1 MDNDNE
7 FMIELKELLQ
17 IYEAALAEG
26 KSIYMDADQLAD
38 IANWYINENEASKAQ
53 QAIDYGLHL
62 HPANTKL
69 LLEQI
74 LLYIDNRELQKAKEV
89 IDLVGEPELTE
100 IKLFKAEILLNEG
113 KLSEADEL
121 MNTIEFDSKID
132 EDVVGCIIRLY
143 LEMGFPQYCIGWIKK
158 TIEKYGESIF
168 LLESLAYC
176 YSFTDQN
183 ADKAIELYNAL
194 IDKDPY
200 SAKYW
205 TELAKCQFL
214 KEDYPQSLEAVDFAL
229 TIDDHYGEAFCVKA
243 NTLIQLNEIEE
254 ATRLYEKAIEYKGIA
269 PYFAYVFLGLTY
281 VNNQNWEDGII
292 YLEKALSTLQS
303 DEDPEI
309 LYSGIYSNL
318 ALCYCKVGDLEKAET
333 MTLKSIK
340 IEPGST
346 HTHTIVGLLALAND
360 ETEKANEAFQKAL
373 EIDNSLETLIQIGDY
388 ACEYQYY
395 EFARELYDS
404 AHKLDPAYPGLT
416 QRLATICVILL
427 DAEGFCMYND
437 MLDKPL
443 SMDVLLSS
451 LMENNQESMQVY
463 EDFILKIKNHLSN

>member
-1 MDNDNE
+1 
-7 FMIELKELLQ
+7 
-17 IYEAALAEG
+17 
-26 KSIYMDADQLAD
+26 
-38 IANWYINENEASKAQ
+38 
-53 QAIDYGLHL
+53 
-62 HPANTKL
+62 
-69 LLEQI
+69 
-74 LLYIDNRELQKAKEV
+74 
-89 IDLVGEPELTE
+89 
-100 IKLFKAEILLNEG
+100 
-113 KLSEADEL
+113 
-121 MNTIEFDSKID
+121 
-132 EDVVGCIIRLY
+132 
-143 LEMGFPQYCIGWIKK
+143 
-158 TIEKYGESIF
+158 
-168 LLESLAYC
+168 
-176 YSFTDQN
+176 
-183 ADKAIELYNAL
+183 
-194 IDKDPY
+194 
-200 SAKYW
+200 
-205 TELAKCQFL
+205 
-214 KEDYPQSLEAVDFAL
+214 
-229 TIDDHYGEAFCVKA
+229 
-243 NTLIQLNEIEE
+243 
-254 ATRLYEKAIEYKGIA
+254 
-269 PYFAYVFLGLTY
+269 
-281 VNNQNWEDGII
+281 
-292 YLEKALSTLQS
+292 
-303 DEDPEI
+303 
-309 LYSGIYSNL
+309 
-318 ALCYCKVGDLEKAET
+318 